1 MPKFDMDE
9 ITLMALY
16 DVETREGLIAALKEM
31 RPYMDESE
39 KALQDMTDA
48 VLEKLDAMTDEQYSE
63 LMTNT

>member
-16 DVETREGLIAALKEM
+16 DVGTREGLIAALKEM
-31 RPYMDESE
+31 RPYMDEDE
-39 KALQDMTDA
+39 KALQNMTDA

-63 LMTNT
+63 LMRT

>member
-16 DVETREGLIAALKEM
+16 DVGTREGLIAALKEM
-31 RPYMDESE
+31 RPYMDEDE
-39 KALQDMTDA
+39 KALQSMTDA

>member
-16 DVETREGLIAALKEM
+16 DKGSRNSLIAALKEM
-31 RPYMDESE
+31 RPYLDEDE

-48 VLEKLDAMTDEQYSE
+48 VLEKLTRITDEQYSE
-63 LMTNT
+63 LMCT

>member
-16 DVETREGLIAALKEM
+16 DTGSRNGLIAALKEM
-31 RPYMDESE
+31 RPYLDEDE

-48 VLEKLDAMTDEQYSE
+48 VLEKLGGMTDAQYSE